1 MKFGL
6 NLSKKKPTPTSRP
19 MTKPAS
25 VFGLQDND
33 DDDVDDTTQ
42 RQPTKLSAKEH
53 AKRERQK
60 INRHITSSAS
70 TTLAHQKVKEAQDQA
85 FMDDP
90 TIFDYDAVYDD
101 LKEAENQQKKAS
113 KAHADKDN
121 KKAKYIQ
128 NLLEMADIRKKDR
141 LLAEE
146 KKVAREREAEGDEF
160 ADKDVF
166 LTESYKKQKAE
177 LERIEAEER
186 QREEEAA
193 KKSTLTSFYKQVL
206 DKKDM
211 EHRALLMATKAKKKT
226 GGDDKRQAV
235 QHGDNGND
243 KAMIDEARRKG
254 AQVNDNNEVVDKR
267 DLLGAGLNV
276 APPKASKFGTFGS
289 LASSDARIRERQEE
303 YDAYKQKKVAEYN
316 ARRKGHSKDDDL
328 ERERLSKEIERQMVD
343 TKRKAETEQQEK
355 QAALQQA
362 AAARRTTDDSA
373 QSARERYLARK
384 KLKTSTQE
392 KK

>member
-6 NLSKKKPTPTSRP
+6 NLSKKKPTPTTRP
-19 MTKPAS
+19 ITKPAS
-25 VFGLQDND
+25 VFGLQDD
-33 DDDVDDTTQ
+33 DDDEVDDSTQ
-42 RQPTKLSAKEH
+42 PQSTKFNAKEQ

-60 INRHITSSAS
+60 INQHIANSAS

-85 FMDDP
+85 LMDDP

-113 KAHADKDN
+113 KAAADKDN

-211 EHRALLMATKAKKKT
+211 EHRALLMATKSQKKT
-226 GGDDKRQAV
+226 DDARRAV
-235 QHGDNGND
+235 RHGDNDNND
-243 KAMIDEARRKG
+243 KAMVEEARRKG

-276 APPKASKFGTFGS
+276 APPKTSSRFGTFGS

-316 ARRKGHSKDDDL
+316 ARRKGHSKDDDR

-343 TKRKAETEQQEK
+343 TKRKAESEQEEK

-384 KLKTSTQE
+384 KLKTSTPE